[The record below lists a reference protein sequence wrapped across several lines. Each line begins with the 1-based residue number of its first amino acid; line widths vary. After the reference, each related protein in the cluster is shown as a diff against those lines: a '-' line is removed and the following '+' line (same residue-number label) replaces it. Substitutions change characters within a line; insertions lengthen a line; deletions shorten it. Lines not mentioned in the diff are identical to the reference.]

1 MRVAFTEDQLAA
13 RKRERQAKK
22 YGLTVAQLDRLEA
35 EPQCNICGRNPR
47 PGKHLY
53 TDHDHKTGR
62 VRGRLCFT
70 CNYRLLGRGNL
81 GRAEVHEAAARYL
94 RSPFDARVDL

>member
-1 MRVAFTEDQLAA
+1 MKSAVEKAVQLRV
-13 RKRERQAKK
+13 RQAKK
-22 YGLTVAQLDRLEA
+22 YGLTLTQLGWLEKVPA
-35 EPQCNICGRNPR
+35 CWICQRKPQ

-70 CNYRLLGRGNL
+70 CNYRVLGRGAL
-81 GRAEVHEAAARYL
+81 GKADIHRAAANYL
-94 RSPFDARVDL
+94 ESVFDARTI

>member
-1 MRVAFTEDQLAA
+1 MRARLTEEQLAA
-13 RKRERQAKK
+13 RKRERQAKR
-22 YGLTVAQLDRLEA
+22 YGLTVAQLDKLEA
-35 EPQCNICGRNPR
+35 EPQCNICGRRPK

-70 CNYRLLGRGNL
+70 CNYRLLGRGML
-81 GRAEVHEAAARYL
+81 GMAAAHEAAAAYL
-94 RSPFDARVDL
+94 RSPFDARIDL